1 VRYEVT
7 STVIFNKWLARLKD
21 RHAVKAIVLRLARVE
36 AGNLGDIEPVGGRIS
51 EMRIF
56 AGKGYRIYFAVQNV
70 TAVTL
75 LCGGIKSS
83 KKQQQQDIR
92 RAMRILG
99 ELED

>member
-1 VRYEVT
+1 MRYEIT
-7 STVIFNKWLARLKD
+7 STAVFNKWLARLKD
-21 RHAVKAIVLRLARVE
+21 RQAVKAILLRLARVE

-56 AGKGYRIYFAVQNV
+56 VGKGYRIYFAVQNV

-92 RAMRILG
+92 RAKRILG